1 MIVTPAP
8 LPASLL
14 ESLHA
19 LQDELIAFRR
29 DIHAHP
35 EVSWRETR
43 TSEAVAARLEQA
55 GLNPERL
62 EPTGVIVD
70 FGAAEPTVRV
80 GLRADIDAL
89 PLTERTDLPFR
100 SQVEGVSHSCGH
112 DVHTTALLGATLA
125 LAQEQETLERL
136 GLAVRCIFQPAEE
149 SMPGGARALLDLG
162 RLEGVDAIY
171 AVHCDPRRDVGQ
183 VGIRRGPITAASDE
197 VHVILRGA
205 GGHTSRPHLT
215 QDVTYAL
222 AKIVTE
228 LPAVLTRRLDPRS
241 SAALIWGAIHSGA
254 APNVIPE
261 VGECRGTLRMLDAI
275 AWDNIGPLL
284 EEIVQA
290 VAQPYGVQA
299 ELRHTRGV
307 PPVVNTPEGAET
319 LRLATLAV
327 LGPEAVQDTEQSLG
341 GEDFAWML
349 QGRQGALARLGTR
362 TPGGLTFDLHRGD
375 LQIDEAAILH
385 GAKLFAALPFAAL
398 EYHRIAGEP
407 VAPTGARASSVRAAQ

>member
-1 MIVTPAP
+1 MTPAP
-8 LPASLL
+8 LPAPLLTSLQ
-14 ESLHA
+14 A
-19 LQDELIAFRR
+19 INDELIEIRR

-43 TSEAVAARLEQA
+43 TSELVAARLEQA
-55 GLNPERL
+55 GLPADRL

-70 FGAAEPTVRV
+70 LGAAEPTFRV

-89 PLTERTDLPFR
+89 PMMERTDLPFR
-100 SQVEGVSHSCGH
+100 SRVEGVSHSCGH

-125 LAQEQETLERL
+125 LAEQQETLERL
-136 GLAVRCIFQPAEE
+136 GLGVRCIFQPAEE
-149 SMPGGARALLDLG
+149 SMPGGAQALLDLG
-162 RLEGVDAIY
+162 RLDGVDAVY
-171 AVHCDPRRDVGQ
+171 AAHCDPRRDVGQ

-215 QDVTYAL
+215 QDVTFAL

-228 LPAVLTRRLDPRS
+228 LPAVLSRRLDPRS

-327 LGPEAVQDTEQSLG
+327 FGPEAVQDTEQSLG

-362 TPGGLTFDLHRGD
+362 TPGGVTYDLHRGD
-375 LQIDEAAILH
+375 LLIDEAAIMH

-398 EYHRIAGEP
+398 EYHRQLREPAG
-407 VAPTGARASSVRAAQ
+407 VGARASSVRAAQ

>member
-228 LPAVLTRRLDPRS
+228 LRP
-241 SAALIWGAIHSGA
+241 
-254 APNVIPE
+254 
-261 VGECRGTLRMLDAI
+261 C
-275 AWDNIGPLL
+275 
-284 EEIVQA
+284 
-290 VAQPYGVQA
+290 
-299 ELRHTRGV
+299 
-307 PPVVNTPEGAET
+307 
-319 LRLATLAV
+319 
-327 LGPEAVQDTEQSLG
+327 
-341 GEDFAWML
+341 
-349 QGRQGALARLGTR
+349 
-362 TPGGLTFDLHRGD
+362 
-375 LQIDEAAILH
+375 
-385 GAKLFAALPFAAL
+385 
-398 EYHRIAGEP
+398 
-407 VAPTGARASSVRAAQ
+407 